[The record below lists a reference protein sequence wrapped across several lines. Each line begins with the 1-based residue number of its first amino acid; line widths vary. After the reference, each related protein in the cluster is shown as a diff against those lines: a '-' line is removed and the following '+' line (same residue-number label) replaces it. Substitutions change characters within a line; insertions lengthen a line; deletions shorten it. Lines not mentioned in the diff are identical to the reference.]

1 MVISISSSEHLTSV
15 PAQMF
20 TGLHQT
26 SYRLPTSLVLK
37 CFVPLPWQEG
47 MVHVYKAFKSRRGFF
62 LPNKKS
68 RTTWNVARLTTH
80 KPNRRRVCHAQFYDQ
95 LDGKPIDFSRGMDSL

>member
-47 MVHVYKAFKSRRGFF
+47 MVHVYKAFKSQRGFF

-68 RTTWNVARLTTH
+68 RTTWTVARLTTQVTA
-80 KPNRRRVCHAQFYDQ
+80 KGAYPCHAQFYHRANAPPVS
-95 LDGKPIDFSRGMDSL
+95 KH

>member
-68 RTTWNVARLTTH
+68 RTTSTVTLLTAH
-80 KPNRRRVCHAQFYDQ
+80 KPNRRRVCHAQFYHRANAPPVS
-95 LDGKPIDFSRGMDSL
+95 KHWF